1 MKNFNIAFIGG
12 GNMATSLIGGL
23 IADNFNPSAIWV
35 SDPEQEKVDALKQR
49 FSNNGNTINGN
60 TNNNECI
67 KTVDVVVLAVKPQML
82 HDVITG
88 IKNSVQQTSPLIISI
103 AAGVRET
110 DISRWFGGAPA
121 VVRCMP
127 NTPALL
133 QAGATALY
141 ANQQVTESQREQ
153 AESILRA
160 VGLCLWVDGEAS
172 LDSVTAISGSGP
184 AYFFLM
190 IEALANAGEK
200 LGLDAEVSQRLA
212 IQTAFGASKMALE
225 SPETAA
231 RLRQMVTSKGG
242 TTERAIQAFE
252 QGGFRELID
261 TATQA
266 AKDRSEELAT
276 LLGQE

>member
-1 MKNFNIAFIGG
+1 
-12 GNMATSLIGGL
+12 MATSLIGGL
-23 IADNFNPSAIWV
+23 IADNFDPAAIWV
-35 SDPEQEKVDALKQR
+35 SDHKQATIDELKQR
-49 FSNNGNTINGN
+49 FSINGH
-60 TNNNECI
+60 TDNNACVEA
-67 KTVDVVVLAVKPQML
+67 VDVVVLAVKPQVL
-82 HDVITG
+82 HETITG
-88 IKNSVQQTSPLIISI
+88 IKTSLAHTSPLIISV
-103 AAGVRET
+103 AAGVREK
-110 DISRWFGGAPA
+110 DISRWAGENSA

-127 NTPALL
+127 NTPSLL

-141 ANQQVTESQREQ
+141 ANPQVSTAQRDQ

-160 VGLCLWVDGEAS
+160 VGLCLWVDNEAL

-200 LGLDAEVSQRLA
+200 LGLDAKTSQLLA

-231 RLRQMVTSKGG
+231 RLREMVTSKGG

-252 QGGFRELID
+252 QGGFRELIE

-276 LLGQE
+276 QLGQE